1 MRLTVVYVSL
11 PSPADLAARA
21 ASEQE
26 YQELLARC
34 GYLSP
39 PSGLASSGPA
49 GVPVSDHRVS
59 LECDPALV
67 YRIPSSSGNGIYEV
81 RHLPDG
87 RWYCPCADFQYRGA
101 ERPCKHIVAAMGRQR
116 RRGTVSRREPAA

>member
-1 MRLTVVYVSL
+1 MRLIVIYVSL
-11 PSPADLAARA
+11 PSPADLAARS

-39 PSGLASSGPA
+39 PSGPAAPGPA
-49 GVPVSDHRVS
+49 EVPDPGHRVS
-59 LECDPALV
+59 LDCDPALV
-67 YRIPSSSGNGIYEV
+67 YRIPSSSGNGVYEV

-101 ERPCKHIVAAMGRQR
+101 ERPCKHVVAAMGLQR
-116 RRGTVSRREPAA
+116 RRGMVSSEPAA